1 MDDVF
6 TESLN
11 SASARI
17 ESQNQLARTI
27 LYKLINSYS
36 FLQENFKK
44 EVNFVA
50 Y

>member
-11 SASARI
+11 STNTKI
-17 ESQNQLARTI
+17 ENQNRLAQTI
-27 LYKLINSYS
+27 SHKLINSYS

-44 EVNFVA
+44 EINFVA